1 MKKKVIVV
9 GSTGVVGAQLIN
21 QLSSRDDISKI
32 VSITRRPIVY
42 NCSKVINE
50 VINFDEIDKYQE
62 LLHGDALFSCLGTT
76 LKLAGTIEKQ
86 RLVDVEHQYH
96 LAKMAASNGVSQ
108 YLLVSSSGADATSSN
123 AYLKMKG
130 QLEGL
135 VIKLEFESIAIFQP
149 SLLLGTRAD
158 FRIAEV
164 LGKYILPVLCLLPVL
179 SKYKPI
185 TGEAVAKK
193 MIAVAMN
200 NNKGIGYYR
209 LDDISQ

>member
-1 MKKKVIVV
+1 
-9 GSTGVVGAQLIN
+9 
-21 QLSSRDDISKI
+21 
-32 VSITRRPIVY
+32 
-42 NCSKVINE
+42 
-50 VINFDEIDKYQE
+50 
-62 LLHGDALFSCLGTT
+62 
-76 LKLAGTIEKQ
+76 
-86 RLVDVEHQYH
+86 
-96 LAKMAASNGVSQ
+96 
-108 YLLVSSSGADATSSN
+108 VSSSGADATSNN

-149 SLLLGTRAD
+149 SLLLGTRPD

-185 TGEAVAKK
+185 TGEVVAKK